1 MSLLHAR
8 QLATLVVLALALSP
22 DAGGT
27 QSVATARFVEQYARE
42 HDFSGSVL
50 IQQRGRI
57 TLERSFGLADRAFRI
72 PNTARTRFKIASIT
86 KTFTAVLVLQLVE
99 EGRIDLQQPIMRYL
113 PEYRGPGADR
123 ITVHQ
128 LLNHTS
134 GLVNFDQVKSAE
146 DAIQHGMPQYQ
157 LPQTADQLLTRAAG
171 ATLANAP
178 GTVFDYNNGD
188 YLLLGRLVEVQRGQ
202 SFADVLRARIL
213 QPLGM
218 RNSGILVQSD
228 IVDSLAMTYFVR
240 PGGTALSND
249 LPVYPEHWGAAGA
262 MYSTPRD
269 VATFADALFG
279 GRLLKASSLA
289 LMMRPGLDDYGYGAW
304 SYTAKFGDRT
314 WHVFKRPGQ
323 IMGAQSQLYH
333 IVEPDIT
340 IILLANTASA
350 DLDEFVARIGREVAR
365 ESARPR

>member
-1 MSLLHAR
+1 MYLPHPR
-8 QLATLVVLALALSP
+8 QLATILLLALATSP
-22 DAGGT
+22 EAASAQGPST
-27 QSVATARFVEQYARE
+27 VRFIDRYARE

-50 IQQRGRI
+50 VQQKGRI
-57 TLERSFGLADRAFRI
+57 TLERSFGFADRAFRV

-86 KTFTAVLVLQLVE
+86 KTFTATLVLQLVE
-99 EGRIDLQQPIMRYL
+99 EGRLDLQQPIARYL
-113 PEYRGPGADR
+113 PEYHGPGADR
-123 ITVHQ
+123 ITIHQ

-157 LPQTADQLLTRAAG
+157 LPQSTEQLLTRAAG
-171 ATLANAP
+171 TALANPP

-188 YLLLGRLVEVQRGQ
+188 YLILGRLVEVQRGQ
-202 SFADVLRARIL
+202 PFAEVLRTRIL

-218 RNSGILVQSD
+218 RNSGMVVQSD
-228 IVDSLAMTYFVR
+228 IIDSLAMTYFVR
-240 PGGTALSND
+240 PGSKALSND

-269 VATFADALFG
+269 LARFADALFG
-279 GRLLKASSLA
+279 KRLLTATSLQ
-289 LMMRPGLDDYGYGAW
+289 LMMRPGLEDYGYGAW
-304 SYTAKFGDRT
+304 SYTAKFGERT

-323 IMGAQSQLYH
+323 IMGAQAQLYH

-340 IILLANTASA
+340 IILLANAGTT
-350 DLDEFVARIGREVAR
+350 DLDEFVARIGRQVAQETR
-365 ESARPR
+365 RAR